1 MPYDDN
7 GNWIPGSEYDAPPTN
22 PSPVDPGH
30 GGGPTEAFIQQLRQW
45 YAEYLGREPSEFD
58 ISQHWNNPEGLT
70 GVRRAILASDEYKRR
85 VASQN
90 TPAPTPT
97 PGGTGPND
105 TTPLPG
111 NEGPYV
117 GNLEGFDQG
126 KLDDK
131 THQTIKYRA
140 ARVFRQFRPSDFV
153 KDPTAVLNA
162 LKAAGLNP
170 KLVGNDK
177 IDFGDGF
184 GPVDVIRAAGEG
196 GKAWQWGVDD
206 GTSASSTSTS
216 TGTTATGTVP
226 LSSVGG
232 YGSLSSG
239 FNESFSAPD
248 WSGSGLVPG
257 NYGGYAYSA
266 PSYGTAAAGTAIPA
280 PEAGYVDPTVYN
292 GPGGQYGFWREG
304 DPDWQR
310 ETETAPNG
318 GAKTSVGFDWTVP
331 VVADY
336 VAPADYAAYVEP
348 ADFVAPT
355 EADMLQDPSYRVR
368 FDEGLKA
375 AQAAKATQGL
385 LRTGG
390 TLKELTRYGQDQ
402 ASKEYGNIYGRNF
415 NTWSANVGKG
425 LDAYNANRGTW
436 QANADKGLGAW
447 SANANLKAGQFDR
460 GLEMTTTQ
468 DAIKYRDWLA
478 NYTNKRNEF
487 MDRYKI
493 WDDQQRRVFDQYYKL
508 SSLGLTA
515 AAS

>member
-105 TTPLPG
+105 TTPLPS
-111 NEGPYV
+111 NEGPTP

-126 KLDDK
+126 KLNSKDK
-131 THQTIKYRA
+131 QTIKYRA
-140 ARVFRQFRPSDFV
+140 ARVFQRFSPADFV
-153 KDPTAVLNA
+153 KNPRPIIDA

-170 KLVGNDK
+170 TLVGKDQ
-177 IDFGDGF
+177 IDFNDGY
-184 GPVDVIRAAGEG
+184 GPVDVVRAASLG
-196 GKAWQWGVDD
+196 GQAWVWQPVNDTGASTAATDA
-206 GTSASSTSTS
+206 TS
-216 TGTTATGTVP
+216 TGTVP

-232 YGSLSSG
+232 FGSLSAG
-239 FNESFSAPD
+239 FNESFSAPA
-248 WSGSGLVPG
+248 WNGSGLIPG
-257 NYGGYAYSA
+257 SYGGYSYGS
-266 PSYGTAAAGTAIPA
+266 PSYGTASAGTAIPA
-280 PEAGYVDPTVYN
+280 PGAGYVDPAVYN
-292 GPGGQYGFWREG
+292 GPGRSIGLDARE
-304 DPDWQR
+304 W
-310 ETETAPNG
+310 NG
-318 GAKTSVGFDWTVP
+318 GLDGSAKTTTTFDWTIPQVDP
-331 VVADY
+331 Y
-336 VAPADYAAYVEP
+336 VAPADYAAYVPP

-355 EADMLQDPSYRVR
+355 EADMQQDPSYRVR

-375 AQAAKATQGL
+375 AQAALATQGL

-415 NTWSANVGKG
+415 NTWSANADKNLG
-425 LDAYNANRGTW
+425 AYTTNRGTW